1 MGEWL
6 SSSNPVIERA
16 SELARTLV
24 TASFEDDK
32 ILRRRI
38 VKVVK
43 GESEAVVAE
52 MLNIFTLAVKATYDS
67 QEEYAQYLLKA
78 QLDTE
83 D

>member
-1 MGEWL
+1 MTGWL
-6 SSSNPVIERA
+6 SSSDPVIERA

-24 TASFEDDK
+24 TAHFEGEK
-32 ILRRRI
+32 ILRRQI

-43 GESEAVVAE
+43 GEPEAVIAE
-52 MLNIFTLAVKATYDS
+52 MLNIFTLAVAGTYDS